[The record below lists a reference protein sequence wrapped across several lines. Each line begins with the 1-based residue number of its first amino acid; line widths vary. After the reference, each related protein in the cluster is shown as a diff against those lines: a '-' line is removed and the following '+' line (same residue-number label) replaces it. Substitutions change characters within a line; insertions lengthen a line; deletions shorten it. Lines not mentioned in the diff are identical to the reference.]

1 MHSIFG
7 HQLGLFG
14 EIDAEIVRARRGGSP
29 ADLEIIDA
37 VEKLLPNTTGYG
49 QAGWYAE
56 LQQFLGKK
64 CQPAETEKPVQL
76 PTYKQSLSSLRD
88 FTTFGTPSN
97 PLLEARADSVP
108 NVVVRNAVATGAA
121 YPAMVLAKI
130 DQIRNSVD
138 RLAAP
143 AGPGI
148 PRAGAHDAAPQL
160 RAPLEFLCALPDT
173 GFAVNAPGVAAA
185 PMDTGRSALRALTG
199 SQFTAIN
206 TKLNLINERRDFVSV
221 LADDL
226 GEDVAR
232 KCLTCFGMLEE
243 VDGQYC
249 STIYTDNDEP
259 DLTIAD
265 VRRILD
271 PRNWPECCDFFYR
284 VTLQDPPATK
294 NGWSRILETISP
306 EPTDY
311 LLKTA
316 LLFYY
321 GEFDDGGIYLNYDID
336 PSKQDDSGLVEVDSG
351 YIWVTKLHP
360 DQELGVRIRTSKQ
373 ERVNGLSPTATS
385 ALACHLGWGQIS
397 RDMLA
402 GKAHEIVADIRDRGA
417 LAEAEAEATYVAFT
431 VSPPEPLPETDCD
444 PPGPTAAGPYL
455 PPNFGDTVRDGA
467 ALATDVIDRV
477 TTTWGRAATLWLD
490 GLTRKDVTDIFT
502 DIGAD
507 AVAVAQKI
515 YDTAA
520 DNVRPEF
527 VRAKDEGDGGNG

>member
-1 MHSIFG
+1 
-7 HQLGLFG
+7 
-14 EIDAEIVRARRGGSP
+14 
-29 ADLEIIDA
+29 
-37 VEKLLPNTTGYG
+37 
-49 QAGWYAE
+49 
-56 LQQFLGKK
+56 
-64 CQPAETEKPVQL
+64 
-76 PTYKQSLSSLRD
+76 
-88 FTTFGTPSN
+88 
-97 PLLEARADSVP
+97 
-108 NVVVRNAVATGAA
+108 
-121 YPAMVLAKI
+121 MVLAKI
-130 DQIRNSVD
+130 DQIRSSVEPPAPPAD
-138 RLAAP
+138 PGLLLAG
-143 AGPGI
+143 GP
-148 PRAGAHDAAPQL
+148 DAAPRL
-160 RAPLEFLCALPDT
+160 REPLDILCALPDT
-173 GFAVNAPGVAAA
+173 GFGVRMAGVAAA
-185 PMDTGRSALRALTG
+185 PMDAGGSAFRAITGN
-199 SQFTAIN
+199 QFAAIN
-206 TKLNLINERRDFVSV
+206 TKLGLINERRDFVPV

-226 GEDVAR
+226 GEDLAR
-232 KCLTCFGMLEE
+232 KCVTCFGMLEE

-249 STIYTDNDEP
+249 STIYTDNDEHG
-259 DLTIAD
+259 LTIAD

-271 PRNWPECCDFFYR
+271 PRNWPDCCDFFHR
-284 VTLQDPPATK
+284 VTPQEPGVTV

-306 EPTDY
+306 EPADY

-336 PSKQDDSGLVEVDSG
+336 PSKQDDSGVVEVDSG
-351 YIWVTKLHP
+351 YIWVTKLDP
-360 DQELGVRIRTSKQ
+360 DEELGVRIRTSKQ

-402 GKAHEIVADIRDRGA
+402 GKAREIVEEIKGGLDP
-417 LAEAEAEATYVAFT
+417 AEADARFFPFT

-444 PPGPTAAGPYL
+444 PPGPTAAGAHL

-467 ALATDVIDRV
+467 ALATDVIDRIA
-477 TTTWGRAATLWLD
+477 TTWGRATTLWLD

-527 VRAKDEGDGGNG
+527 VRAKNEGDGGNG